1 MLHLSASKFSD
12 APSAGGIA
20 GFLSSDVTTQNV
32 FSATQS
38 HTISKSDSSGK
49 QPGTIQSFFQKAADN
64 RKQLQKEDREI
75 KTPTSSYQR
84 PRSTDFQSE
93 PDSCLVSANAP
104 NIPPGTESAAHSS
117 GFSSF
122 FQKTIEKSTQ
132 APKPNGPDM
141 EVCKYAVEV
150 ATLNSKLENVSSP
163 DEELRTNVDID
174 SDVSAFAP
182 SVSSEDL
189 VSCERCGQQ
198 VSVWEMPEHN
208 DYHFALDLQNSLTS
222 PVHSAA
228 LAVSSPSP
236 HRRATGAAQ
245 SCQRKTKS
253 KAQPGPQPKRQ
264 RSQGGGLGTL
274 DSFFKKSWRC
284 RTAFYDRK
292 PQLYKIKLHKYLHFL
307 SFLFMHTIHK
317 LILYINIA
325 SPS

>member
-1 MLHLSASKFSD
+1 MLHLSASKFND

-32 FSATQS
+32 FSTRPSATQS
-38 HTISKSDSSGK
+38 HATSKNDSSGK

-64 RKQLQKEDREI
+64 RKLLQKDQDI
-75 KTPTSSYQR
+75 KTLSNQR
-84 PRSTDFQSE
+84 PGSTDFQSE

-104 NIPPGTESAAHSS
+104 NIPPGTESASLSS

-132 APKPNGPDM
+132 APKPNGPDL
-141 EVCKYAVEV
+141 EVCKDAVAV
-150 ATLNSKLENVSSP
+150 ATLNSKLVNVPPP
-163 DEELRTNVDID
+163 DEELGTNVDID
-174 SDVSAFAP
+174 ADVSAFAP

-228 LAVSSPSP
+228 LAVSSPPTP
-236 HRRATGAAQ
+236 HRGATGAAQ

-292 PQLYKIKLHKYLHFL
+292 PQLYKIKLR
-307 SFLFMHTIHK
+307 T
-317 LILYINIA
+317 
-325 SPS
+325 